1 MELNPELTEYGSRQA
16 EIIDYAVLD
25 ESNSITNVLEKST
38 TCTLQMKVRFHETI
52 RHPIFAIMIKDRKGN
67 ELTGTNTMV
76 EKCDTGTPQAGTVMT
91 VQFTQKMDLQGGF
104 YLLSLGCT
112 NFEKGELVV
121 YHRLYDV
128 CSIQVIAV
136 KNSVG
141 IYDMNSEI
149 HVQTIESK

>member
-1 MELNPELTEYGSRQA
+1 
-16 EIIDYAVLD
+16 
-25 ESNSITNVLEKST
+25 
-38 TCTLQMKVRFHETI
+38 
-52 RHPIFAIMIKDRKGN
+52 
-67 ELTGTNTMV
+67 
-76 EKCDTGTPQAGTVMT
+76 
-91 VQFTQKMDLQGGF
+91 
-104 YLLSLGCT
+104 LLSLGCT